1 MVGKTNKA
9 NYSKGMVGKNE
20 AKYSKCMVGKTNKAN
35 YSKGMVGKRMK
46 EDTVKV
52 WLVK

>member
-1 MVGKTNKA
+1 
-9 NYSKGMVGKNE
+9 
-20 AKYSKCMVGKTNKAN
+20 MVGKTNKAN